1 MNQKELLERPGTAQL
16 DEAMEALEETTANGY
31 EGCAAVAAAALGEK
45 P

>member
-16 DEAMEALEETTANGY
+16 DEAMEALEEITANGC
-31 EGCAAVAAAALGEK
+31 EGCAAVAAAVLKEK